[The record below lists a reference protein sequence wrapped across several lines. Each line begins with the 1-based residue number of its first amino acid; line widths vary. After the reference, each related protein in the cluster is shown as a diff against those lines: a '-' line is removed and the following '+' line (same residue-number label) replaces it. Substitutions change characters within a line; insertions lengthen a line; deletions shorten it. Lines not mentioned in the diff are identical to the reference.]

1 MRGAD
6 YSEPLGI
13 ERVSISQAV
22 QISGLKM
29 RTLQNLAAQGAI
41 PGAAKPAGRWTFD
54 IAQLRQWA
62 RQTPEKALPCRKISS
77 FVTASTGGVSRS
89 PDASTANLYMSV
101 LNQRGG
107 QKRRQSK
114 P

>member
-6 YSEPLGI
+6 YNEPLGI

-41 PGAAKPAGRWTFD
+41 PGAAKPSGRWNS
-54 IAQLRQWA
+54 ILPNCGNGRGKHRKAHCHAEKHLR
-62 RQTPEKALPCRKISS
+62 S
-77 FVTASTGGVSRS
+77 
-89 PDASTANLYMSV
+89 
-101 LNQRGG
+101 
-107 QKRRQSK
+107 
-114 P
+114 

>member
-6 YSEPLGI
+6 YNEPLGI

-29 RTLQNLAAQGAI
+29 RTLQNLAAQGVI

-62 RQTPEKALPCRKISS
+62 RQTPENTLPCRKTSLS
-77 FVTASTGGVSRS
+77 VMASTGAVSKS
-89 PDASTANLYMSV
+89 PDAYTASRYMSV
-101 LNQRGG
+101 LSQSGAQRQG
-107 QKRRQSK
+107 RSK